1 VASPIASNQGLF
13 GPPLAEALVSV
24 FSGAVDCIKGASMR
38 FFICFVRDET
48 AATAVEYAVMLAL
61 IIGTCLGAISFFG
74 GEAGGSWRDT
84 SDRIDSAM
92 NGAS

>member
-1 VASPIASNQGLF
+1 MS
-13 GPPLAEALVSV
+13 
-24 FSGAVDCIKGASMR
+24 
-38 FFICFVRDET
+38 FFTSFVRDES

-84 SDRIDSAM
+84 SDKIDTAM
-92 NGAS
+92 NGGS

>member
-1 VASPIASNQGLF
+1 
-13 GPPLAEALVSV
+13 
-24 FSGAVDCIKGASMR
+24 MR
-38 FFICFVRDET
+38 FFTCLVRDES

-84 SDRIDSAM
+84 SDKIDNAM
-92 NGAS
+92 HGGS